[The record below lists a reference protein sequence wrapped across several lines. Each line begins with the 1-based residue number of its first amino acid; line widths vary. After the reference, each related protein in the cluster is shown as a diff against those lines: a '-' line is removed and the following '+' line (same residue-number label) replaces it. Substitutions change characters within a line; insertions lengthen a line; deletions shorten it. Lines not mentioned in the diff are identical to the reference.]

1 VLPCLD
7 HFNME
12 TAVAMEAAVPW
23 LYVGYALI
31 YAGLYCAAMLIVSLL
46 LFEDRDLA

>member
-1 VLPCLD
+1 
-7 HFNME
+7 ME
-12 TAVAMEAAVPW
+12 STVPW
-23 LYVGYALI
+23 LYVGYALV